1 MEGTD
6 VKLEQI
12 LGELALQRQ
21 IVVQALNANSAALA
35 SLERKID
42 GTVKWLVVAVIGS
55 AMGTEALRIFAAA
68 LLKVTP

>member
-1 MEGTD
+1 M
-6 VKLEQI
+6 KLEQI

-55 AMGTEALRIFAAA
+55 AMGTEALRIFAAT

>member
-1 MEGTD
+1 M
-6 VKLEQI
+6 KLEQI

-68 LLKVTP
+68 LFKVTP

>member
-1 MEGTD
+1 M
-6 VKLEQI
+6 KLEQI

>member
-1 MEGTD
+1 MEGIE
-6 VKLEQI
+6 VKIEQI

-21 IVVQALNANSAALA
+21 IVVQALEANTNALQ

-55 AMGTEALRIFAAA
+55 AMGTEALRIVAAA
-68 LLKVTP
+68 VLKGI

>member
-1 MEGTD
+1 M
-6 VKLEQI
+6 KLEQI

-55 AMGTEALRIFAAA
+55 AMGTEALRIFASA
-68 LLKVTP
+68 LLKATP